1 MGFYDRHILPPLI
14 DLACGTGPVARQRQ
28 KIVPRAHG
36 TVLEVGF
43 GSGHNLPW
51 YDAGRVSRL
60 IALEPSPEIR
70 RRAAHRLAR
79 SEISPEFIDLPG
91 EQIPLESASVDC
103 IVITYTMCSIAD
115 PGSALAQ
122 MRRVLKPDGEI
133 LFCEH
138 GRAPD
143 AGVARWQDRLTPAWR
158 RIGGGC
164 HLNRDIPALL
174 RAASFTLTGLEQ
186 MYLPKTPRFVGYNY
200 WGVAC

>member
-70 RRAAHRLAR
+70 RRAARRLAR